1 MSNAYKRASL
11 VLQKATGPK
20 WKQELVSDHKF
31 DFIDIE
37 DFREHNCILTIR
49 YIILLCSVVVSV
61 MVYGADLW
69 SAAILLIYDKWSLS
83 TQPKI
88 PFYISKWIYVGC
100 IALSFIL
107 LAWEIRKTRNVMATR
122 DISLAVTN
130 PLAYRTYSVKSY
142 IHFCLLQKIKSSTR
156 WSDVIIF
163 YVFYTLKGWKRVIV
177 AQGPRQIIAG
187 ITVYALLKSAWTDA
201 NGGFKFSDD
210 WDTYGKDWPQRVA
223 LVLMCFTCIL
233 WILSA
238 LSILLA
244 VLLYFPILCQIQG
257 NLKEYC
263 CHKIDKRIDELL
275 EKQRKKRLRENER
288 KYANSIS
295 SKKSKKNHKKD
306 GDQVIEVMPALPT
319 LPKINNV
326 DLYAGEKKNSPWL
339 YQHHEQ
345 QNSFYYDSQPMTPL
359 ESSYSLQRNPTN
371 KYDPYNE
378 APRIQYQNSIHQ
390 PTKAYTQPDNMSSYY
405 YSQQPQYSANS
416 ASYHTPNTAPSY
428 NHLPSY
434 DSSAPNKPHAY
445 DDSSSVAGHSQQS
458 YIRNT
463 QMTNG
468 GYSQASNDN
477 HSVAAKSPSQY
488 HQHAHYQQSYE
499 DLSATT
505 QPANASSYDDYFQ
518 NLAPT
523 STTAKQQTYSNYI

>member
-37 DFREHNCILTIR
+37 DFREHNCMLAIR
-49 YIILLCSVVVSV
+49 YILLLCSVVVSV

-100 IALSFIL
+100 IALSFML

-130 PLAYRTYSVKSY
+130 PLAYRTYSVRSY

-156 WSDVIIF
+156 WS
-163 YVFYTLKGWKRVIV
+163 WKRVIV

-295 SKKSKKNHKKD
+295 SKKSKRHNKKD
-306 GDQVIEVMPALPT
+306 GDQVIEAMPALPT
-319 LPKINNV
+319 LPKIDNV

-378 APRIQYQNSIHQ
+378 APRIQYQNSVHQ
-390 PTKAYTQPDNMSSYY
+390 PAKAYTQPDNTTSNYY
-405 YSQQPQYSANS
+405 YSQQPQYSDHSTAYN
-416 ASYHTPNTAPSY
+416 TPTTAPSY
-428 NHLPSY
+428 NQPASHDTSTTTV
-434 DSSAPNKPHAY
+434 NKPHAR
-445 DDSSSVAGHSQQS
+445 DDYSSVAGHSQQS
-458 YIRNT
+458 YSRNT
-463 QMTNG
+463 HMTNG

-477 HSVAAKSPSQY
+477 YSLAAKSPSHQY
-488 HQHAHYQQSYE
+488 QQQQHAHYQQSYE

-505 QPANASSYDDYFQ
+505 QTANASSYDDYFQ
-518 NLAPT
+518 NAAPHAT
-523 STTAKQQTYSNYI
+523 PKQQKYTNYI

>member
-1 MSNAYKRASL
+1 M
-11 VLQKATGPK
+11 
-20 WKQELVSDHKF
+20 
-31 DFIDIE
+31 
-37 DFREHNCILTIR
+37 LTF
-49 YIILLCSVVVSV
+49 
-61 MVYGADLW
+61 
-69 SAAILLIYDKWSLS
+69 LS
-83 TQPKI
+83 
-88 PFYISKWIYVGC
+88 
-100 IALSFIL
+100 
-107 LAWEIRKTRNVMATR
+107 
-122 DISLAVTN
+122 
-130 PLAYRTYSVKSY
+130 YS
-142 IHFCLLQKIKSSTR
+142 
-156 WSDVIIF
+156 
-163 YVFYTLKGWKRVIV
+163 
-177 AQGPRQIIAG
+177 
-187 ITVYALLKSAWTDA
+187 
-201 NGGFKFSDD
+201 
-210 WDTYGKDWPQRVA
+210 
-223 LVLMCFTCIL
+223 
-233 WILSA
+233 
-238 LSILLA
+238 
-244 VLLYFPILCQIQG
+244 
-257 NLKEYC
+257 
-263 CHKIDKRIDELL
+263 IDELL